1 MLKAI
6 ALIGLVPAL
15 ALSPAAA
22 LAQTGTSSSYGSY
35 GSGEQIPTQALTP
48 RDREWNHDHEAE
60 NEAAAGAEWI
70 REHSAAGPVS
80 LVPAPVIGSASQ
92 EPIRYP
98 THRHWLRNG
107 ARKRPRE
114 PFRQANGGP

>member
-70 REHSAAGPVS
+70 REHSAAGGPDI
-80 LVPAPVIGSASQ
+80 LGSCSSD
-92 EPIRYP
+92 RV
-98 THRHWLRNG
+98 RF
-107 ARKRPRE
+107 ARAKRLSDP
-114 PFRQANGGP
+114 